1 MARFDRVYRLLVGKT
16 GGQGLEIAPPIR
28 MTFDIAKTA
37 AEEPNDAK
45 ITVYNLAAQTRRTL
59 EEPGLRC
66 VLYAGYAEEGGPL
79 LMASGSIVYAYTRY
93 DQPNVVTELTV
104 KDGYIEVRDTAVS
117 IGLGPGARAS
127 DIIRD
132 IARQMGLP
140 LLMADDAPDRRWEQ
154 GFSFYGA
161 ARTALHKVTQG
172 TGLEWSI
179 QNQQLQV
186 VQRLGTTRRQAVVL
200 AVDTG
205 LLGQPERTR
214 AAASEKAKSKAKAP
228 IAGPAAAPAAAP
240 TAAANA
246 ATSTPASGQQQR
258 DGWKVKSLLLP
269 TISPGDLVKLESHS
283 VAAFQRAE
291 TVRHTGDSEGGDWQ
305 TELTLV
311 DPHPT
316 STKKEQS

>member
-1 MARFDRVYRLLVGKT
+1 MARFDRVYRLLVGKD
-16 GGQGLEIAPPIR
+16 GGQGLEIVPPIR
-28 MTFDIAKTA
+28 ITFDIAKTA

-93 DQPNVVTELTV
+93 DQPDVVTELTV

-214 AAASEKAKSKAKAP
+214 AAASEKAKAKAP
-228 IAGPAAAPAAAP
+228 GQAGGAAAAAAPAVAAK
-240 TAAANA
+240 TAKAAK
-246 ATSTPASGQQQR
+246 PASGQQQR

-269 TISPGDLVKLESHS
+269 TISPGDLVKLESRS

-311 DPHPT
+311 DPHPA
-316 STKKEQS
+316 SIKKEQS

>member
-45 ITVYNLAAQTRRTL
+45 ITLYNLAAQTRRTL

-93 DQPNVVTELTV
+93 DQPDVVTELTV

-186 VQRLGTTRRQAVVL
+186 VQRLGITRRQAIVL

-228 IAGPAAAPAAAP
+228 GQGGAAAPAA
-240 TAAANA
+240 TA
-246 ATSTPASGQQQR
+246 TPASGQQQR

-269 TISPGDLVKLESHS
+269 TISPGDLVKLESRS
-283 VAAFQRAE
+283 VEAFQRAE

-316 STKKEQS
+316 SATKEQS

>member
-1 MARFDRVYRLLVGKT
+1 MARFDRVYRLLVGKD
-16 GGQGLEIAPPIR
+16 GGQGLEIVPPIR
-28 MTFDIAKTA
+28 LTFDIAKTA

-45 ITVYNLAAQTRRTL
+45 ITLYNLAAQTRRTL

-93 DQPNVVTELTV
+93 NQPDVVTELTV

-214 AAASEKAKSKAKAP
+214 AAASEKAKAKAP
-228 IAGPAAAPAAAP
+228 GQAGGAAAAAAPAAAAK
-240 TAAANA
+240 AAK
-246 ATSTPASGQQQR
+246 PASGQQQR

-269 TISPGDLVKLESHS
+269 TISPGDLVKLESRS
-283 VAAFQRAE
+283 VVAFQRAE

-305 TELTLV
+305 TELALV
-311 DPHPT
+311 DPNPP

>member
-1 MARFDRVYRLLVGKT
+1 MARFDRVYRLLVGKD
-16 GGQGLEIAPPIR
+16 GGQGLEILPPIR
-28 MTFDIAKTA
+28 ITFDIAKTT

-161 ARTALHKVTQG
+161 ARTALHKVTRG

-214 AAASEKAKSKAKAP
+214 AAASEKAKAKAP
-228 IAGPAAAPAAAP
+228 GQAGAAAPAVAAK
-240 TAAANA
+240 TAKAAKSA
-246 ATSTPASGQQQR
+246 TPASGQQQR

-269 TISPGDLVKLESHS
+269 TISPGDLVKLESRS
-283 VAAFQRAE
+283 IEAFQRAE

-305 TELTLV
+305 TELSLV
-311 DPHPT
+311 DAHPS

>member
-16 GGQGLEIAPPIR
+16 GGQALEIVPPIR
-28 MTFDIAKTA
+28 LTFDIAKTA
-37 AEEPNDAK
+37 GEAPNDAK
-45 ITVYNLAAQTRRTL
+45 ITLYNLAAGTRGAL
-59 EEPGLRC
+59 EEPNLRC

-79 LMASGSIVYAYTRY
+79 LMASGSVVYAYTRFAPP
-93 DQPNVVTELTV
+93 DVITELTV

-117 IGLGPGARAS
+117 IGLGPGAQAS
-127 DIIRD
+127 AIIRD

-140 LLMADDAPDRRWEQ
+140 LVMADDVPDRRWEQ

-214 AAASEKAKSKAKAP
+214 EAATEKAASKGQAKGQAKA
-228 IAGPAAAPAAAP
+228 AEPASAASAASAK
-240 TAAANA
+240 
-246 ATSTPASGQQQR
+246 PASGQQQR

-269 TISPGDLVKLESHS
+269 TISPGDLVKVESRT
-283 VAAFQRAE
+283 VDAWQRVE
-291 TVRHTGDSEGGDWQ
+291 TVHHTGDSEGGDWQ
-305 TELTLV
+305 TELGLV
-311 DPHPT
+311 DRYAPPK
-316 STKKEQS
+316 KKEQT